1 MEGARSVSKDLYL
14 GRDAETKNRVELNA
28 DDFTTHGVLL
38 GMTGSGKT
46 GLALS
51 LLEEMVEA
59 GTPIIA
65 IDPKGDLPN
74 LALLFPEFSTAEFGQ
89 WTDPAEAQRCGQP
102 LDVLA
107 AQKAESWKNGL
118 ADWGLNALNVA
129 RLKNKLDL
137 RILTPGSTV
146 GRPVNLLGDFQP
158 PGADIDTEARS
169 ELAGSI
175 ISGLLSLV
183 EKDVDSLRDPRHVL
197 LTAILCF
204 TWDKGAALSL
214 EDLITHL
221 VDPPFPKVGVFPVDR
236 FLSPDDRMKLALQL
250 NNLVASPGFAAWKQG
265 EKLDVGAL
273 MASTDGRTPV
283 NLFFLSHLEEK
294 ERQFFVGRLMNQ
306 VLSWSRTLTG
316 SASLRALVYFDEV
329 VGYLPPYPASPPS
342 KPPILTMLKQSRA
355 VGVGLCLATQNPVDL
370 DYKALSNIGTWM
382 IGRLQT
388 QQDRERVRDGLIS
401 AAGGLS
407 SAELDAEF
415 SKLQARSFLL
425 RTPSN
430 PRPCVLQTR
439 WAMSYLRGPITLQ
452 ELKNLPVSTSGN
464 TVATAVGASATP
476 ISGQTERATP
486 PPAPRG
492 FGQSFLDPRYVF
504 GTHHGGA
511 FEPYKQAARSDG
523 KVLFEPALRATLKL
537 QFAESKESFVWHQ
550 VHHYVAFP
558 LRDARDAT
566 KLFANIALESEF
578 LLTQPPEEGRFTE
591 LPDAFDQTEELAQ
604 AQKSLVDHLFRT
616 LTATRLVN
624 KDVQL
629 YSRPEETQEQF
640 LERCKEVAE
649 HLEDEAALKLRE
661 KLQAKIDKLEAQ
673 MAKSRDKV
681 ERLAQTAKG
690 KKVEGLWNAAEGLLA
705 IFTSKRKSF
714 STVLNKSRQAVEAS
728 TRSTQAEGELDR
740 LQEQIVALQEEMEAG
755 VAALDE
761 EFGARAEAIEKTEIR
776 LAKKDIVIDTFEVL
790 WVPVSSRI

>member
-1 MEGARSVSKDLYL
+1 MSKALYL
-14 GRDAETKNRVELNA
+14 GCDAVTSGRVEL
-28 DDFTTHGVLL
+28 DPDGFTTHGVLL

-59 GTPIIA
+59 GIPVIA

-74 LALLFPEFSTAEFGQ
+74 LALLFPEFATADFSR
-89 WTDPAEAQRCGQP
+89 WTDPAEAQRSGQP

-107 AQKAESWKNGL
+107 AQKAQSWKSGL
-118 ADWGLNALNVA
+118 AEWDLNALQVA
-129 RLKNKLDL
+129 RLKSKLDL

-158 PGADIDTEARS
+158 PGSELDAQVRA

-183 EKDVDSLRDPRHVL
+183 EKDVDPLRDPRHVL
-197 LTAILCF
+197 LVAILCF
-204 TWDKGAALSL
+204 TWDKGAPLSL

-265 EKLDVGAL
+265 EQLDIGAL
-273 MASTDGRTPV
+273 MTSSDGRTPV
-283 NLFFLSHLEEK
+283 NLFYLSHLGEK

-316 SASLRALVYFDEV
+316 SASLRAFVYFDEV
-329 VGYLPPYPASPPS
+329 AGYLPPYPASPPS
-342 KPPILTMLKQSRA
+342 KAPILTMLKQSRA

-388 QQDRERVRDGLIS
+388 QQDRDRVRDGLIS

-407 SAELDAEF
+407 SSELDAEF

-425 RTPSN
+425 RTPST
-430 PRPCVLQTR
+430 PKPCVLRTR

-452 ELKNLPVSTSGN
+452 ELKSLPL
-464 TVATAVGASATP
+464 ATAGEAVSAAPPVTATASP
-476 ISGQTERATP
+476 GRTERATP
-486 PPAPRG
+486 PPSPKG

-504 GTHHGGA
+504 GSHHGGA
-511 FEPYKQAARSDG
+511 FETFKEPARSDG
-523 KVLFEPALRATLKL
+523 KVLFEPGLRATLKL
-537 QFAESKESFVWHQ
+537 QFAQSKENFIWHQ

-566 KLFANIALESEF
+566 TLFKSIPLESEY

-591 LPDAFDQTEELAQ
+591 LPDAFDQTEELAA
-604 AQKSLVDHLFRT
+604 AQKALIDHLYRN
-616 LTATRLVN
+616 LTATRMIN
-624 KDVQL
+624 KQVEL
-629 YSRPEETQEQF
+629 YSRPEETEEQF
-640 LERCKEVAE
+640 LERCKEAAE
-649 HLEDEAALKLRE
+649 HLEDQAAVKLRA
-661 KLQAKIDKLEAQ
+661 KLQSKIDKLEAQ
-673 MAKSRDKV
+673 MVKTRDKV
-681 ERLAQTAKG
+681 ERLAQSAQG

-705 IFTSKRKSF
+705 MFTSKRKSF
-714 STVLNKSRQAVEAS
+714 STVLSKSRQAVEAS
-728 TRSTQAEGELDR
+728 TRSSQAEGELER
-740 LQEQIVALQEEMEAG
+740 LQQEMLTLQDEMEAG
-755 VAALDE
+755 VAALDAE
-761 EFGARAEAIEKTEIR
+761 YAGKAEAIEKTEIR
-776 LAKKDIVIDTFEVL
+776 LARKDIVVDTFEVL

>member
-1 MEGARSVSKDLYL
+1 MTKALYL
-14 GRDAETKNRVELNA
+14 GRDAETNDRVEL
-28 DDFTTHGVLL
+28 DPDQFTTHGVLL

-46 GLALS
+46 GLALD

-59 GTPIIA
+59 GIPIIA

-74 LALLFPEFSTAEFGQ
+74 LALLFPEFSPVDFSQ
-89 WTDPAEAQRCGQP
+89 WTDPAEAQRAGQP

-107 AQKAESWKNGL
+107 AQKAESWKSGL
-118 ADWGLNALNVA
+118 GQWGLNALNVA
-129 RLKNKLDL
+129 RLKAKLDL

-158 PGADIDTEARS
+158 PGADIDAEVRA

-183 EKDVDSLRDPRHVL
+183 EKDVDPLRDPRHVL
-197 LTAILCF
+197 LVAILCF

-265 EKLDVGAL
+265 EKLDIGAL
-273 MASTDGRTPV
+273 MSSSDGRTPV
-283 NLFFLSHLEEK
+283 NLFYLSHLGEK

-329 VGYLPPYPASPPS
+329 AGYLPPYPASPPS
-342 KPPILTMLKQSRA
+342 KAPILTMLKQSRA

-388 QQDRERVRDGLIS
+388 QQDRDRVRDGLIS

-425 RTPSN
+425 RTPSV

-452 ELKNLPVSTSGN
+452 ELKNLPLTAGDSDGA
-464 TVATAVGASATP
+464 VAPAPAATP
-476 ISGQTERATP
+476 SGRVERATP
-486 PPAPRG
+486 PPSPKG
-492 FGQSFLDPRYVF
+492 FGQSFVDPRYVF
-504 GTHHGGA
+504 GTNHGGTFEA
-511 FEPYKQAARSDG
+511 FKEPARADG

-537 QFAESKESFVWHQ
+537 QFSESKENFVWHQ

-566 KLFANIALESEF
+566 KLFVSIPLQTEH
-578 LLTQPPEEGRFTE
+578 LLTQPPEEGRYTE
-591 LPDAFDQTEELAQ
+591 LPDAFDQTEELAA
-604 AQKSLVDHLFRT
+604 AQGALVDHLYRT
-616 LTATRLVN
+616 LTATRFIN
-624 KDVQL
+624 KQVQL
-629 YSRPEETQEQF
+629 YSRPEETEEQF
-640 LERCKEVAE
+640 LERCKQAAE
-649 HLEDEAALKLRE
+649 NLEDEAAVKLRA
-661 KLQAKIDKLEAQ
+661 KLQGKIDKLEAQ
-673 MAKSRDKV
+673 MTKARDKV
-681 ERLAQTAKG
+681 ERLAQSAQG
-690 KKVEGLWNAAEGLLA
+690 KKIEGLWNAAEGLLA
-705 IFTSKRKSF
+705 MFTSKRKSF
-714 STVLNKSRQAVEAS
+714 STVLSKSRQAVEAS
-728 TRSTQAEGELDR
+728 TRTSQAEGELER
-740 LQEQIVALQEEMEAG
+740 LQQEILALQEEMEAG
-755 VAALDE
+755 VQALDIE
-761 EFGARAEAIEKTEIR
+761 YETRAEAIERTEIR
-776 LAKKDIVIDTFEVL
+776 LAKKDIAVDIFEVL
-790 WVPVSSRI
+790 WIPVSSRI